1 MAAVEARIVVAD
13 RGDAGRRL
21 DHVLARH
28 LSGVPAMTRTSV
40 QRWIR
45 DGQVLVNGTAVT
57 RVAAR
62 TAAGDVLSVTLPAPK
77 SLAMPAEDLA
87 LDVLF
92 EDDHLLILNK
102 PAGIVVHPTYRHMTG
117 TVMNGLLWRA
127 RAWPAGTR
135 PSIVGRLDK
144 LTSGIVVAAKGAG
157 PHAALQRAMAS
168 ARTAKD
174 YLAIVYGNV
183 SPPGGTIELRLAR
196 APGDRRRVVA
206 AADGLPS
213 TTRYQRIARSRAPR
227 AGLSLLRCRI
237 ATGRMHQIRVHLAA
251 RRWPIV
257 GDPKYGEPRWRD
269 VEDAALAE
277 RLRDFPRQALHA
289 WRLRLVHPVSGI
301 ALEVEAPLPDDF
313 AALSAACGLAAEF
326 AEIS

>member
-1 MAAVEARIVVAD
+1 
-13 RGDAGRRL
+13 
-21 DHVLARH
+21 
-28 LSGVPAMTRTSV
+28 
-40 QRWIR
+40 
-45 DGQVLVNGTAVT
+45 
-57 RVAAR
+57 
-62 TAAGDVLSVTLPAPK
+62 
-77 SLAMPAEDLA
+77 
-87 LDVLF
+87 VLF

-117 TVMNGLLWRA
+117 TLMNGLLGYA
-127 RAWPAGTR
+127 RRWPAGAR

-168 ARTAKD
+168 SRAEKD
-174 YLAIVYGNV
+174 YLAIVYGMV
-183 SPPGGTIELRLAR
+183 SPPRGTIALPLAR

-213 TTRYQRIARSRAPR
+213 TTRYERLARARARR

-251 RRWPIV
+251 RQWPIV

-269 VEDAALAE
+269 VEDAARAE
-277 RLRDFPRQALHA
+277 RLRMFPRQALHA
-289 WRLRLVHPVSGI
+289 WRLRLVHPLNG
-301 ALEVEAPLPDDF
+301 ATLEVEAPLPDDL
-313 AALSAACGLAAEF
+313 ATLMAACGLAAELAEF
-326 AEIS
+326 AEIRSIRL